1 LSWQVGDPPVLLRVL
16 PVPDV
21 RGRVVAPNGMPF
33 ARAAIGG
40 SLHRGPWT
48 WTADDGTF
56 VHRGRVEA
64 DDELLLRVHG
74 REFWLHPS
82 MLGASLE
89 ARLAPATLS
98 PRAQGR
104 LRVCVRDD
112 GNDAPIEGAL
122 VQAGKPGLVHPGDP
136 APAEAR
142 GSTDAEGV
150 AVVVAPAGAAEW
162 EVVVEGFETMV
173 TTVDVAG
180 DTEREVLVRLARQP
194 LREVVV
200 HGVHEGLTLET
211 RRGKRRVRD
220 GTQDSGLVSLPA
232 HEPFVLVLHE
242 PTGADRR
249 FVFESLP
256 DGAIV
261 LRVFASTRARLR
273 VVDEQGQLVPARVAS
288 AGAAEFGDE
297 SEWHETGADGVVV
310 VPTTLTGRAFL
321 RVEPRAAERRART
334 LRLVLPPRGDD
345 IEHAV
350 GDVVLAAAPPLRI
363 VDAVGQPVAGT
374 ITVMRP
380 GLLVGSLEIA
390 ADGGFDA
397 LDLQPGDRLICAPRD
412 RWRRVT
418 RQWFGP
424 TTWILPAPGTI
435 HIELV
440 DEHGMQPL
448 GGVAMLG
455 DMAHYEHEG
464 SLLLVE
470 VPAGEVEILVGAR
483 GCTSA
488 RVTLQVSP
496 GEVRVV
502 RVVLRRE

>member
-1 LSWQVGDPPVLLRVL
+1 
-16 PVPDV
+16 
-21 RGRVVAPNGMPF
+21 M
-33 ARAAIGG
+33 
-40 SLHRGPWT
+40 
-48 WTADDGTF
+48 
-56 VHRGRVEA
+56 
-64 DDELLLRVHG
+64 
-74 REFWLHPS
+74 
-82 MLGASLE
+82 
-89 ARLAPATLS
+89 
-98 PRAQGR
+98 
-104 LRVCVRDD
+104 
-112 GNDAPIEGAL
+112 
-122 VQAGKPGLVHPGDP
+122 
-136 APAEAR
+136 
-142 GSTDAEGV
+142 
-150 AVVVAPAGAAEW
+150 
-162 EVVVEGFETMV
+162 
-173 TTVDVAG
+173 
-180 DTEREVLVRLARQP
+180 
-194 LREVVV
+194 
-200 HGVHEGLTLET
+200 
-211 RRGKRRVRD
+211 
-220 GTQDSGLVSLPA
+220 
-232 HEPFVLVLHE
+232 
-242 PTGADRR
+242 
-249 FVFESLP
+249 
-256 DGAIV
+256 
-261 LRVFASTRARLR
+261 
-273 VVDEQGQLVPARVAS
+273 
-288 AGAAEFGDE
+288 
-297 SEWHETGADGVVV
+297 
-310 VPTTLTGRAFL
+310 
-321 RVEPRAAERRART
+321 
-334 LRLVLPPRGDD
+334 LPPRGDD